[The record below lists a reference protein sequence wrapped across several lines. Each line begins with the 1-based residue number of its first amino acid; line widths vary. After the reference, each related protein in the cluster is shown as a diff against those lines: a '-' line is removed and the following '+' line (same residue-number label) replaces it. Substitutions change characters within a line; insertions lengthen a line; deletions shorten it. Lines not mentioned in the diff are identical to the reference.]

1 MFIFLKKFIKKSDNI
16 VFISYNI
23 ILLVIKQK
31 NILNKRQHIIFKF
44 NTYITNM
51 LEIYYKK

>member
-1 MFIFLKKFIKKSDNI
+1 MFIYLKKFIKKSDNI

-31 NILNKRQHIIFKF
+31 NILNKNK
-44 NTYITNM
+44 YIKYFIHH
-51 LEIYYKK
+51 LEINLFNK